1 MGRSW
6 GRLGRSWA
14 AFGGIGPDLQKPTK
28 TLGFCRISTPPRG
41 LLGRLRPPWGGF
53 GPSWSALGASWA
65 GLGPSWAAFGSAL
78 GRLVAVLG
86 AKNARRPRRHQGG
99 TRRRAVIARPW
110 GGDFWGGG
118 ERFLPWDLTRRWA
131 PALRGRGRGGLKDAS
146 RSPPAPYALAGR
158 LGLRLAPWKKFSGGS
173 SQCALSVLSVLPVL
187 AV

>member
-1 MGRSW
+1 M
-6 GRLGRSWA
+6 
-14 AFGGIGPDLQKPTK
+14 
-28 TLGFCRISTPPRG
+28 
-41 LLGRLRPPWGGF
+41 
-53 GPSWSALGASWA
+53 
-65 GLGPSWAAFGSAL
+65 
-78 GRLVAVLG
+78 
-86 AKNARRPRRHQGG
+86 
-99 TRRRAVIARPW
+99 IARPW

-187 AV
+187 AA